1 MPLKRARVSAECA
14 IANIMHFMRFME
26 QYDDG
31 EIRQS
36 VMLKM
41 IWIVYMGRAQF
52 QLYIFSYGTEMPA
65 CKEKIVVFMDI

>member
-1 MPLKRARVSAECA
+1 
-14 IANIMHFMRFME
+14 ME